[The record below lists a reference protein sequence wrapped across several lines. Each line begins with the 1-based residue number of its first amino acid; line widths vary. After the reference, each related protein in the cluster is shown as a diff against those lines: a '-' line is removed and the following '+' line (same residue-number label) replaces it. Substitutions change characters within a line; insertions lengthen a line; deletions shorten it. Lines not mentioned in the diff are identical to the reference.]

1 MEQLEHAT
9 GTFTPVVPGAGSQ
22 DDLLLLQ
29 GFSLAGC
36 ILTTWICPQWAAP
49 GKDKP
54 ILSFCFIGLF
64 LEIELVDWL
73 E

>member
-1 MEQLEHAT
+1 MLMELSHLLFL
-9 GTFTPVVPGAGSQ
+9 GWSQ
-22 DDLLLLQ
+22 YGPLLLQ

-36 ILTTWICPQWAAP
+36 IFTAWSCPQWAAP
-49 GKDKP
+49 GEDKL
-54 ILSFCFIGLF
+54 ILLFCFIGLF